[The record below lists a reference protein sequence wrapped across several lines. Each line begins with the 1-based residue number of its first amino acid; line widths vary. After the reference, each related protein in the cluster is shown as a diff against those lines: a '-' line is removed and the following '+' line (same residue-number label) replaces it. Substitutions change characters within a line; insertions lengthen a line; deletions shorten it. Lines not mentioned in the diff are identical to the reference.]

1 MSKYFEQQLITA
13 SLVTP
18 TFPGSGARHV
28 ALFTADP
35 LDDPTTNPYE
45 VNSATATWYG
55 RVACASWQAAQTSG
69 TTHTTSNQAV
79 VTYDPVT
86 GDSLTVSHFGAEEN
100 SEEFAA
106 AVDLGAPH
114 ALSMASKRVTSE
126 RPGETMKSV
135 FTRSL

>member
-86 GDSLTVSHFGAEEN
+86 GDSLTVSHFGIYDAETGGN
-100 SEEFAA
+100 LLLSGALTTSKTLSAGDVLTFAI
-106 AVDLGAPH
+106 G
-114 ALSMASKRVTSE
+114 
-126 RPGETMKSV
+126 
-135 FTRSL
+135 SLVLTFS